1 LTLAGFAGTLAWY
14 CDLASYFRVQYALI
28 LGLTALAA
36 ALLRRVRTAGLA
48 LTLAVTNLAVV
59 APAWNG
65 AERSQTEALELTI
78 LLLNLDAG
86 NDDLA
91 TVAELLGERRPD
103 LFAAVELTP
112 AWARGLE
119 TSLAPYRSRLLA
131 PRSSRWGLGLY
142 ARRELSDTAVLLPAG
157 QRYPVL
163 VATVEGA
170 SEPIRLALL
179 HPAVPSTSGLAARH
193 ERFLSLAGA
202 SIRAAKSGIVLGD
215 LNTTPWSAGYREL
228 LEEAGLEDTREGYGL
243 QTTWP
248 SFLPAALRIPVDHV
262 LVTPDLAAADR
273 QVGPE
278 VGSDHLPVWVELAA
292 RAGSS

>member
-1 LTLAGFAGTLAWY
+1 MGY
-14 CDLASYFRVQYALI
+14 PEIRPRR
-28 LGLTALAA
+28 
-36 ALLRRVRTAGLA
+36 LRRT
-48 LTLAVTNLAVV
+48 
-59 APAWNG
+59 PAI
-65 AERSQTEALELTI
+65 RRL
-78 LLLNLDAG
+78 
-86 NDDLA
+86 
-91 TVAELLGERRPD
+91 VAETS
-103 LFAAVELTP
+103 VE
-112 AWARGLE
+112 
-119 TSLAPYRSRLLA
+119 
-131 PRSSRWGLGLY
+131 PRQL
-142 ARRELSDTAVLLPAG
+142 VLPMFV
-157 QRYPVL
+157 R
-163 VATVEGA
+163 EGA